1 MTDLDTFKRRVGYR
15 VQAAQDSFTGNDDD
29 RLFQL
34 TFENISDVVVQV
46 DDAPYPT
53 DRVTVDA
60 AAGLV
65 KLPGAPGDGSVIS
78 ITYKYAPFTDDE
90 ANELIAAYGLD
101 RAVIEAL
108 REILANTARLRNYKQ
123 GDTEV
128 DNSQVFKQVK
138 QLLDHYVTEYQSNES
153 AERGVVIQRRN
164 DPRGGPRGC
173 RDQDTSRL
181 YG

>member
-1 MTDLDTFKRRVGYR
+1 MADLDTFKRRVGYR
-15 VQAAQDSFTGNDDD
+15 IKANQETFTGTDETQV
-29 RLFQL
+29 FQL
-34 TFENISDVVVQV
+34 AFDNVFDVKVSV
-46 DDAPYPT
+46 DDAPYP
-53 DRVTVDA
+53 DVAITVDA
-60 AAGLV
+60 ESGVVTLR
-65 KLPGAPGDGSVIS
+65 GAPGEGSS
-78 ITYKYAPFTDDE
+78 ITFQYQYAPFTDDE
-90 ANELIAAYGLD
+90 AQALITEYGLD